1 MKRMYYLFLLISFI
15 VIVTLFSRTGSLKFS
30 VEWGLTI
37 SVGVT
42 ILVHF
47 HNLFWKTYEEC
58 LDRDSNIVY
67 TKTDKKVGKKNV
79 QN

>member
-58 LDRDSNIVY
+58 LDRDSDILY
-67 TKTDKKVGKKNV
+67 TKTDEKKDNEPY
-79 QN
+79 

>member
-37 SVGVT
+37 SVSVT
-42 ILVHF
+42 VLVYF

-58 LDRDSNIVY
+58 LDRDSDILY
-67 TKTDKKVGKKNV
+67 TETDEKKDNEPY
-79 QN
+79 

>member
-37 SVGVT
+37 SVSIT

-58 LDRDSNIVY
+58 LDRDSDILY
-67 TKTDKKVGKKNV
+67 TKTDEKKDNEPY
-79 QN
+79 